1 MPKMLKIRVN
11 IPVNMVLYNIAD
23 MELKLKY
30 SKLKIIKWWINVRMA
45 INERALI
52 NAILL
57 KLKRR

>member
-30 SKLKIIKWWINVRMA
+30 SKLKIIK
-45 INERALI
+45 
-52 NAILL
+52 
-57 KLKRR
+57 